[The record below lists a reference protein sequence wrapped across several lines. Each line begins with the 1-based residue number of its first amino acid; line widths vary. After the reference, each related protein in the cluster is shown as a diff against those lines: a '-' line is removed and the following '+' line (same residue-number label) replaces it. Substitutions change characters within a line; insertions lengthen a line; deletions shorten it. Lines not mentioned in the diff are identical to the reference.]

1 MMLCLDQSVEQKDMP
16 LEILN
21 IPVEEKVEAQGTL
34 TMNVPITVRDDA
46 QPTELYEFAL
56 RFCGP
61 KGGQIGEPIPMK
73 LKIAAQAPKKIEEP
87 KSHLELVKL
96 SVKLFDNDKLGQ
108 TFNECLEVVTLV
120 NGDEEAAKKSLQPRQ

>member
-1 MMLCLDQSVEQKDMP
+1 MP
-16 LEILN
+16 CFQPPWVLL
-21 IPVEEKVEAQGTL
+21 VTL
-34 TMNVPITVRDDA
+34 IS
-46 QPTELYEFAL
+46 L
-56 RFCGP
+56 
-61 KGGQIGEPIPMK
+61 K